1 MRKTNLRNWEYNSD
15 LENLLFTAQR
25 LDEVLF
31 FYTQDTY
38 KANVLNTRMLIDEFL
53 EVRDSI
59 EAGLL
64 NEKNDEAVVEEIIW
78 SLERDKEATQII
90 GERVVENLKKNIGS
104 IGIKERVKYFRLLQ
118 SQLSGKKY
126 FNAIKNALKN
136 AVRIEKKRE
145 IERLILQ
152 FVCEAKNQGYNT
164 RYIYRC
170 VNEIFFVDEVNSYE
184 TIDIFLNRFNGTS
197 QKYIVYIEVNEEIGN
212 ICVNLTNALRKVNV
226 ELMEEQDIPEGIR
239 VSGKKKVLKFQYIE
253 ALDNYAALE
262 SAQGIIKIMGH
273 FYAFYRHNIEMSVK
287 GGYTSLKG
295 DKIIY
300 VRPEVIGIKKS
311 AKSSSLEK
319 STSSTKD
326 LFNIARSNPM
336 NFYILS
342 RIMEHSC

>member
-1 MRKTNLRNWEYNSD
+1 MALWGKEGGIIINLIEKRRLQMRKTNLRNWEYNSD

-90 GERVVENLKKNIGS
+90 GEKVVENLKKNIGS

-164 RYIYRC
+164 RYI
-170 VNEIFFVDEVNSYE
+170 
-184 TIDIFLNRFNGTS
+184 
-197 QKYIVYIEVNEEIGN
+197 
-212 ICVNLTNALRKVNV
+212 
-226 ELMEEQDIPEGIR
+226 
-239 VSGKKKVLKFQYIE
+239 
-253 ALDNYAALE
+253 
-262 SAQGIIKIMGH
+262 
-273 FYAFYRHNIEMSVK
+273 
-287 GGYTSLKG
+287 
-295 DKIIY
+295 
-300 VRPEVIGIKKS
+300 
-311 AKSSSLEK
+311 
-319 STSSTKD
+319 
-326 LFNIARSNPM
+326 
-336 NFYILS
+336 
-342 RIMEHSC
+342 